1 MDVRDHFRITSGAL
15 QRWFVAQSYDALAV
29 AALWL
34 VGLLIIRVPWAPF
47 WALLAGALQFIPN
60 FGPVLGLIGP
70 ALAAMI
76 KGGWESS
83 LYVLILYAVVVV
95 VDGLVLQPVLMK
107 KGRAGT
113 RIEVLASAA
122 TAASLENAILHATT
136 SIGVRHSVTR
146 RRAPFWGV
154 LISPPLLA
162 VLYAYKA
169 RSKDPVRPQ

>member
-107 KGRAGT
+107 RAN
-113 RIEVLASAA
+113 RVPIW
-122 TAASLENAILHATT
+122 ASLVTPIVLGIL
-136 SIGVRHSVTR
+136 I
-146 RRAPFWGV
+146 PFWGV

-169 RSKDPVRPQ
+169 RSKGPARPQ